1 MSESTDRERKRR
13 REFGQSSGRV
23 GENLLPPDARE
34 GDAADSADVLP
45 PLSGSPVLGS
55 GRRRVVGPVGGQSP
69 SANNSDALPP
79 EADGANP
86 LTLSPS
92 DPNRDSQEGQ
102 PYLDDANPYG
112 RQLENRRNR
121 PIGGIGT
128 RVDPR
133 AAERPTDRTEPP
145 SKQ

>member
-1 MSESTDRERKRR
+1 MSESTGRERKRR
-13 REFGQSSGRV
+13 REFGQSSRRV
-23 GENLLPPDARE
+23 GENLLPPDARV
-34 GDAADSADVLP
+34 GDTADSADVLL

-55 GRRRVVGPVGGQSP
+55 GRRRVIGPVDDQSP
-69 SANNSDALPP
+69 RANDSDALLP

-112 RQLENRRNR
+112 RQLENRQDR
-121 PIGGIGT
+121 PMGGIGT

-145 SKQ
+145 SKR

>member
-1 MSESTDRERKRR
+1 MSESTGRERKRR

-23 GENLLPPDARE
+23 GENLLPPDARV

-55 GRRRVVGPVGGQSP
+55 GRRRVIGPVDDQSP
-69 SANNSDALPP
+69 RANDSDALPP

-112 RQLENRRNR
+112 RQLENRQDR
-121 PIGGIGT
+121 PMGGIGT
-128 RVDPR
+128 RVDPK

-145 SKQ
+145 SKR